1 MLVYTCYVRN
11 KPVYTHME
19 EQRALR
25 HPQALSP
32 GIGVS
37 LFLGNRKGA
46 GLRGILR
53 LHLLFPSAGTGI
65 VPEMRVHFRKEG
77 TGPLWGRPAGRELPW
92 NVGNIPVL
100 KVPVGPFRTHLI
112 IMPIWCKSQ
121 YRFVKIMKYF
131 AKQTLR
137 PENRRE
143 KRDRAV
149 IRDNFC
155 HGGQEEFFSG
165 AETGL

>member
-1 MLVYTCYVRN
+1 MWKNKGHCGIRRRLPRELVFLC
-11 KPVYTHME
+11 
-19 EQRALR
+19 
-25 HPQALSP
+25 
-32 GIGVS
+32 
-37 LFLGNRKGA
+37 FLGNRKGA

-143 KRDRAV
+143 KRDMAV
-149 IRDNFC
+149 IRDSFC
-155 HGGQEEFFSG
+155 HGGQEGFFSG